1 MSGTI
6 ESRCADGVCTITIE
20 HAGKRNAFT
29 YGMLADLADE
39 LDARVEAGG
48 RDVLVL
54 RGAGEK
60 AFSSGHDLDQERSE
74 EGNRHWRAATDK
86 LADYPYPTIAMLN
99 GDTYGGAVHVAAA
112 CDLRIGRRGARFGI
126 TPARIGVVYP
136 PLGIQR
142 ITRLLGPA
150 KTKELLFTGKTID
163 AETAR
168 EIGLLNQLTD
178 PGTLETVTYDMA
190 ETIASN
196 APLSLTRMKWIV
208 DAVLEGGSISDEAIE
223 QARAYASEAYES
235 EDFAEGRAAFAE
247 GREPEFEGR

>member
-1 MSGTI
+1 MSGSI
-6 ESRCADGVCTITIE
+6 DMECADGVCTITLE
-20 HAGKRNAFT
+20 HAGKRNAVT
-29 YGMLADLADE
+29 YEMLADLAE
-39 LDARVEAGG
+39 AIDARVEAGG

-60 AFSSGHDLDQERSE
+60 AFSAGHDLDQDRSE
-74 EGNRHWRAATDK
+74 AGQQHWRDATDT
-86 LADYPYPTIAMLN
+86 LADYPYPTVAMLN
-99 GDTYGGAVHVAAA
+99 GDTFGGAVHIAAA

-126 TPARIGVVYP
+126 TPAKIGVVYP

-178 PGTLETVTYDMA
+178 PAALERVTYEMA

-196 APLSLTRMKWIV
+196 APLSLTHMKWII
-208 DAVLEGGSISDEAIE
+208 DAVLEGGSLSAEAIE
-223 QARAYASEAYES
+223 QGRRYAQESYETQ
-235 EDFAEGRAAFAE
+235 DFAEGRAAFTE
-247 GREPEFEGR
+247 GREPEFQGR